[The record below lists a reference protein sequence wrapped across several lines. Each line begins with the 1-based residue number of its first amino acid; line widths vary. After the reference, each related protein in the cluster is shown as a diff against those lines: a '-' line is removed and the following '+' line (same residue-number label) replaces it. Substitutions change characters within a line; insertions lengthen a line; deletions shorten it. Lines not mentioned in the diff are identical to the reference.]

1 MWPYLLK
8 VVPFNATSV
17 EVKTIMENGAKD
29 YEDVLNA
36 WKTLERNSYTN
47 DDPTSTSIKIRLG
60 ASPHWP
66 QQLDVKSDTHPI
78 IEDGPNLIDLGST
91 ENELIQ
97 EGEDLVELKQLAV
110 GDSDEGSELGYEDQ
124 SLSINEE
131 TSLSSSFSSIDGDS
145 NHTPVMSAHLNDVI
159 SHPLSSHEEKFLEE
173 LFKIDKDVPRCDRDY
188 W

>member
-1 MWPYLLK
+1 
-8 VVPFNATSV
+8 
-17 EVKTIMENGAKD
+17 MENGAKD
-29 YEDVLNA
+29 YKNVLNT
-36 WKTLERNSYTN
+36 WKMLERNSYTN
-47 DDPTSTSIKIRLG
+47 NDPTSTCIKIRLG

-91 ENELIQ
+91 EKEMIQ

-110 GDSDEGSELGYEDQ
+110 GDSDDGSELGYEDQ
-124 SLSINEE
+124 SLRINEE

-145 NHTPVMSAHLNDVI
+145 HLTPVTSAPLNGVI
-159 SHPLSSHEEKFLEE
+159 SALSSHEEKFLEE
-173 LFKIDKDVPRCDRDY
+173 LFKIDKDIPRCDRDY